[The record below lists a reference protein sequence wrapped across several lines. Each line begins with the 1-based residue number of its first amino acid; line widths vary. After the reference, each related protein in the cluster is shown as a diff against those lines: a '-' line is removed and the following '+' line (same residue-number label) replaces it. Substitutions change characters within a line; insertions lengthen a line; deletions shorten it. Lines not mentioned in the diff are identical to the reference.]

1 MTGKNNGLPSR
12 QNLIDAISRAELYSF
27 VRRMFPIVSA
37 GSPFLP
43 NWHVE
48 AITYALTRVMRGE
61 IKRLII
67 TVPVGPENSCGAPKV
82 VMMQSMG
89 RWELDYLALFGWM
102 DRSAVG

>member
-12 QNLIDAISRAELYSF
+12 QNLIDAISRVDFYSF
-27 VRRMFPIVSA
+27 VQRIFPIVSA

-67 TVPVGPENSCGAPKV
+67 TVPPRSLKSHLRLRCFSRLRARPRPDKTHH
-82 VMMQSMG
+82 
-89 RWELDYLALFGWM
+89 L
-102 DRSAVG
+102 RSATPKD